1 VQKTAGRKQIILL
14 FISIIIS
21 VTIANSI
28 IIISD
33 PHHRYVTAFWI
44 MNITAAAAS
53 GLGIIAVYRH
63 GVSGLHRKSYLFLTL
78 GLISWFTA
86 DLTLLYYYYALGIE
100 EQKFVTITDG
110 LWFIGYGFLSLHLFT
125 VIKSLYE
132 SCNNNTNVIN
142 PKFVIIGSFIIAIVF
157 VSFNWLTLAFSE
169 FIYNAKQRLDLT
181 SVVVTIAY
189 PVLDLLLIIPSSI
202 ILVKL
207 RKNYQHSIP
216 WFLFSLSLLINAIA
230 DDGYLLDFVNGHSEH
245 LIFWDLFYV
254 ADFII
259 MAGALFWYN
268 RYYITT
274 TRRSRKTIE
283 LK

>member
-1 VQKTAGRKQIILL
+1 I
-14 FISIIIS
+14 
-21 VTIANSI
+21 
-28 IIISD
+28 
-33 PHHRYVTAFWI
+33 
-44 MNITAAAAS
+44 
-53 GLGIIAVYRH
+53 
-63 GVSGLHRKSYLFLTL
+63 
-78 GLISWFTA
+78 
-86 DLTLLYYYYALGIE
+86 
-100 EQKFVTITDG
+100 
-110 LWFIGYGFLSLHLFT
+110 FT
-125 VIKSLYE
+125 VIKSLCE
-132 SCNNNTNVIN
+132 SGNNNTNVIN
-142 PKFVIIGSFIIAIVF
+142 PKFVIIASFIIAIVF

-169 FIYNAKQRLDLT
+169 FIYNKQRLDLT

-259 MAGALFWYN
+259 MAVDYFG
-268 RYYITT
+268 ITDT
-274 TRRSRKTIE
+274 T
-283 LK
+283 